1 MKILLKNA
9 TILNPQSPFHSSQQD
24 ILIESGVITQVSD
37 EIKADNQNEKNTFY
51 NLLRVQTDSLSLV
64 SKSNIIFVRV

>member
-37 EIKADNQNEKNTFY
+37 EIKIDNQNQKY
-51 NLLRVQTDSLSLV
+51 N
-64 SKSNIIFVRV
+64 

>member
-37 EIKADNQNEKNTFY
+37 EIKADNQNQKNTFFSPSGAM
-51 NLLRVQTDSLSLV
+51 DSA
-64 SKSNIIFVRV
+64 